1 MKRVLLLFCM
11 VMLIFGLL
19 CGCGGAPAGPTN
31 PTPDPGDPTPGTDD
45 PGTSSEVLEHMW
57 ELIGSESDFSL
68 VRTDPPIASTIPLP
82 DRNLF
87 PGRKCEDDKEPCFQ
101 PGIR

>member
-19 CGCGGAPAGPTN
+19 CGCGGAPA
-31 PTPDPGDPTPGTDD
+31 DPVDPPPGTDD

-57 ELIGSESDFSL
+57 ELIGSESKGAGLAF
-68 VRTDPPIASTIPLP
+68 I
-82 DRNLF
+82 
-87 PGRKCEDDKEPCFQ
+87 G
-101 PGIR
+101 